1 MKDVKIGIIGGSG
14 VYDIEGVKLI
24 KNMKVS
30 TPFGMPSDDIKIGDL
45 NGIKIAFLPR
55 HGVGHRFT
63 PSEVNYRANIFAM
76 KKIGVEKIISVSACG
91 SLKEEIKPRDFVI
104 PDQLFDRTKCRPST
118 FFGEGIVVH
127 VGFAEPF
134 CPSIRKILVDASRE
148 LKLPVHDG
156 GTYVC
161 MEGPQFST
169 KAESKVYRS
178 LGFSIIGMTNIPE
191 SKLAREAEMCYA
203 TIALATDYDVWKEN
217 EEVSVEKVMG
227 NLKYLTSNVKLLI
240 KAAVMKLAAGDGC
253 CGSGCRDALK
263 YAIQTSPEAINKKT
277 LKKLDV
283 LLGKYNHGK
292 NRGK

>member
-1 MKDVKIGIIGGSG
+1 
-14 VYDIEGVKLI
+14 
-24 KNMKVS
+24 
-30 TPFGMPSDDIKIGDL
+30 
-45 NGIKIAFLPR
+45 
-55 HGVGHRFT
+55 
-63 PSEVNYRANIFAM
+63 
-76 KKIGVEKIISVSACG
+76 
-91 SLKEEIKPRDFVI
+91 
-104 PDQLFDRTKCRPST
+104 
-118 FFGEGIVVH
+118 
-127 VGFAEPF
+127 
-134 CPSIRKILVDASRE
+134 
-148 LKLPVHDG
+148 
-156 GTYVC
+156 

-240 KAAVMKLAAGDGC
+240 KAAVMKLAAGNDGC
-253 CGSGCRDALK
+253 GNGCQDALK

>member
-14 VYDIEGVKLI
+14 VYDIEGVKLV
-24 KNMKVS
+24 KNLKIT
-30 TPFGMPSDDIKIGDL
+30 TPFGNPSDDIKIGDI

-55 HGVGHRFT
+55 HGIGHRFT
-63 PSEVNYRANIFAM
+63 PSEVNYRANIFAL
-76 KKIGVEKIISVSACG
+76 KKIGVEKIISVSASG

-104 PDQLFDRTKCRPST
+104 PDQLYDRTKGRPST
-118 FFGEGIVVH
+118 FFGNGIVAH
-127 VGFAEPF
+127 VGFANPF
-134 CPSIRKILVDASRE
+134 CPGIRKILVETARE

-169 KAESKVYRS
+169 KAESKANRA

-217 EEVSVEKVMG
+217 EEVSVEKVVNNMKF
-227 NLKYLTSNVKLLI
+227 LASNVKLLI
-240 KAAVMKLAAGDGC
+240 KASVAKLSSAGSC
-253 CGSGCRDALK
+253 SCQEALK
-263 YAIQTSPEAINKKT
+263 YAIMTSPEVINKKT
-277 LKKLDV
+277 KKKLNV
-283 LLGKYNHGK
+283 LLEKYL
-292 NRGK
+292 